1 MTCEATRAR
10 ATEFKLKAQRP
21 PHHRYYYFC
30 YCNYCC
36 CCYAYYYD
44 HHHNHHHHHHHKH
57 LCFQPLTQQNS
68 AAVNC
73 DRHVSQFALETSHL
87 THHTSRVM
95 HASHVTCIIR
105 SSRHTPLGR
114 SWREVLLLLLLLAVR
129 RCNGGF
135 GVGGRG
141 RGYVGDILATAAPA
155 AAAAASAAAAAA
167 DGIH

>member
-1 MTCEATRAR
+1 
-10 ATEFKLKAQRP
+10 
-21 PHHRYYYFC
+21 
-30 YCNYCC
+30 
-36 CCYAYYYD
+36 
-44 HHHNHHHHHHHKH
+44 
-57 LCFQPLTQQNS
+57 
-68 AAVNC
+68 
-73 DRHVSQFALETSHL
+73 
-87 THHTSRVM
+87 M

-114 SWREVLLLLLLLAVR
+114 SWREVLLMLLLLLLLLLAVR
-129 RCNGGF
+129 RCDGGF